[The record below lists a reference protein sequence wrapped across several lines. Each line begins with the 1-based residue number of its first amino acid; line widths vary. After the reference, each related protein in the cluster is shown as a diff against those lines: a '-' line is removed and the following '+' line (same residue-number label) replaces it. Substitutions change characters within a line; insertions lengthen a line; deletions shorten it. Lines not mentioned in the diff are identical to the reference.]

1 MEKSLFTCPICAA
14 PLERAYACP
23 NGHAYDKAREGYVH
37 LLPANKKHS
46 KAPGDDKGMAEAR
59 RRFLSGGY
67 YGHLLAALCALGA
80 EYAPPG
86 EAVLDSG
93 CGEGY
98 YTAGLW
104 ETLGRPPLAGID
116 LSKPSVRLA
125 ARRVPEGEFAVA
137 SAYHLPLA
145 DASVGLVL
153 NCFSPLALDEF
164 RRVLR
169 PGGAFLYVVPAADHL
184 WELKQVLYDQ
194 PYRNREEDVP
204 YEGFSYERVEPVEA
218 VVDVAGEALR
228 DLFQMTPYYWK
239 TPREG
244 AERLAAPAPHRSD
257 GVPVYDGRCR
267 RLPPEELARLARSRR
282 PAWRVRVPEEVLS
295 FRDLLQ
301 GGVSQD
307 LSLDCG
313 DFILRRSDGVYA
325 YQLAVV
331 VDDGAMGVTQ
341 VVRGSDL
348 LDSTPRQLWL
358 QERLGLPHPEYGHVP
373 LLLAPD
379 GRRLAKR
386 DRDQEL
392 GALQSCYS
400 AQELVGQLALLAGLI
415 PEYAPIS
422 PAELIPLFSWEKLPQ
437 ADCAVHWADGI
448 CTFFT
453 KTIQSPV
460 QRDRPPV

>member
-1 MEKSLFTCPICAA
+1 MHLGNVFSALLAWLSVRRAGGVMVLRMEDLDPDRCRA
-14 PLERAYACP
+14 AYAEQLADDLRWL
-23 NGHAYDKAREGYVH
+23 GLDWDEGYQ
-37 LLPANKKHS
+37 
-46 KAPGDDKGMAEAR
+46 KGGAHGPYLQSERTAR
-59 RRFLSGGY
+59 Y
-67 YGHLLAALCALGA
+67 AAAFRAL
-80 EYAPPG
+80 E
-86 EAVLDSG
+86 E
-93 CGEGY
+93 
-98 YTAGLW
+98 
-104 ETLGRPPLAGID
+104 R
-116 LSKPSVRLA
+116 
-125 ARRVPEGEFAVA
+125 
-137 SAYHLPLA
+137 
-145 DASVGLVL
+145 GLVYP
-153 NCFSPLALDEF
+153 CYCT
-164 RRVLR
+164 R
-169 PGGAFLYVVPAADHL
+169 
-184 WELKQVLYDQ
+184 
-194 PYRNREEDVP
+194 
-204 YEGFSYERVEPVEA
+204 
-218 VVDVAGEALR
+218 
-228 DLFQMTPYYWK
+228 
-239 TPREG
+239 
-244 AERLAAPAPHRSD
+244 AERLAASAPHRSD
-257 GVPVYDGRCR
+257 GQVVYSGKCR
-267 RLPPEELARLARSRR
+267 HLTEEERARLAQTRC
-282 PAWRVRVPEEVLS
+282 PAWRLIVPDQEIS
-295 FRDLLQ
+295 FTDGLQ
-301 GGVSQD
+301 GTYREN
-307 LSLDCG
+307 LLRDCG

-415 PEYAPIS
+415 PVSAPIS